1 MTFKSIEFAIEG
13 PIARITLNRPESAN
27 TIGVEMAEELLQA
40 ALRCDGHPDVRAVVL
55 TGKGR
60 FFSGG
65 GDVQSFAAA
74 GAQGPEL
81 LRRITAPLHAAVSR
95 FARMDAPR
103 ITVGNGTAAGPG
115 MSLAIAADIVLAPE
129 SANFTMAYT
138 KIGMSADGGGSFSLP
153 RVAGLQRAKE
163 LMLLNPVLTAA
174 EAQQRGLVTQV
185 VADAEL
191 AARGDAIATT
201 LAAGPTRA
209 YGEVKRLLADSLSNS
224 LEQQLAL
231 ESRSMSGLAADTE
244 DAVEGFT
251 AFAQKRAA
259 VFKGR

>member
-1 MTFKSIEFAIEG
+1 MTFKSIEFTLDGA
-13 PIARITLNRPESAN
+13 IARITLNRPESAN

-40 ALRCDGHPDVRAVVL
+40 AIRCDGHPDVRAVIL
-55 TGKGR
+55 TAKGR

-74 GAQGPEL
+74 GAEGPEL

-95 FARMDAPR
+95 FARMDAPL
-103 ITVGNGTAAGPG
+103 ITVVNGTAAGAG
-115 MSLAIAADIVLAPE
+115 MSLALAGDVVLAAE
-129 SANFTMAYT
+129 SAKFTMAYT
-138 KIGMSADGGGSFSLP
+138 KIGMSADGGGSYTLP
-153 RVAGLQRAKE
+153 RVAGLARAKE

-174 EAQQRGLVTQV
+174 DALQKGLITQV
-185 VADAEL
+185 IPDAEL
-191 AARGDAIATT
+191 AAKGDAIAAQ
-201 LAAGPTRA
+201 LATGPTRA

-231 ESRSMSGLAADTE
+231 ESRSMSALAADTE

-251 AFAQKRAA
+251 AFSQKRTP
-259 VFKGR
+259 VFKGK